1 MLDIQLALQRVTRL
15 GSWLQSVNPYAL
27 WIILVAII
35 AFKSGFRSSLEG
47 VEANFIPALQLMP
60 QASSSFQSGPS
71 PFFLAWVLEVST
83 GTQWVVMMSAFLA
96 VALLLVVPLVKH
108 QFPENPQF
116 MLILLAGLPV
126 LSTQF
131 SWLGMYDPV
140 VFLGIFIWFFAR
152 SKWIWA
158 LGALLAASGNPE
170 QVAVAAGCALVISF
184 IPDLKK
190 FQVKSLI
197 LLVVAIVVWLVSQ
210 FWFAVSSNTE
220 SRAGQLSELLDPSIY
235 AFSQYWP
242 LYIWSLFGAIWV
254 IFLLFALGQHGK
266 KYFSILA
273 IFGIGVP
280 LLSAAVTLDGPR
292 VLALIALPISLML
305 ISTIARRFSE
315 EASPRNLLAVT
326 VVALVLIAPSAENGW
341 AAIGPMLVDQFPWF
355 PTSV

>member
-1 MLDIQLALQRVTRL
+1 
-15 GSWLQSVNPYAL
+15 
-27 WIILVAII
+27 
-35 AFKSGFRSSLEG
+35 
-47 VEANFIPALQLMP
+47 
-60 QASSSFQSGPS
+60 
-71 PFFLAWVLEVST
+71 
-83 GTQWVVMMSAFLA
+83 
-96 VALLLVVPLVKH
+96 
-108 QFPENPQF
+108 
-116 MLILLAGLPV
+116 
-126 LSTQF
+126 
-131 SWLGMYDPV
+131 
-140 VFLGIFIWFFAR
+140 
-152 SKWIWA
+152 